1 MNLLKILVL
10 ASIVQLAVF
19 SVAVA
24 GDFGWLSDFNIKAQ
38 ADPSDFR
45 ARLAARFNLGDIQI
59 KAVLDNVEKAADAYI
74 VLRLGEISRH
84 PTDYVI
90 AKYRSSKGKGW
101 GALAKSLG
109 IKPGSREFHALK
121 TDHDLYDARGSDTVK
136 GNAKPHSKSKG
147 GGKGEGKKRK

>member
-10 ASIVQLAVF
+10 VLIAQLAIF

-24 GDFGWLSDFNIKAQ
+24 GDFSWLSDLSIKAQ
-38 ADPSDFR
+38 ADPSKFR
-45 ARLAARFNLGDIQI
+45 TRLAVRFNLGDIQI
-59 KAVLDNVEKAADAYI
+59 KAVLSNVEKPADAYI

-101 GALAKSLG
+101 GVLAKSLG

-121 TDHDLYDARGSDTVK
+121 SGHDLYDARGNDTVK

-147 GGKGEGKKRK
+147 GGKGKGKKRK

>member
-24 GDFGWLSDFNIKAQ
+24 GDFGWLSDLNNKAQ
-38 ADPSDFR
+38 ADSSDFR
-45 ARLAARFNLGDIQI
+45 TRLAVRFNVGDIQI
-59 KAVLDNVEKAADAYI
+59 KAVLDNVEKPADAYI
-74 VLRLGEISRH
+74 VLRLGEIARQ

-101 GALAKSLG
+101 GVLAKSLG

-121 TDHDLYDARGSDTVK
+121 RGHDLNDARGRWY
-136 GNAKPHSKSKG
+136 G
-147 GGKGEGKKRK
+147 